1 MYIHLILRRGGLR
14 LLFWYDA
21 GAPAKAKKS
30 IWKADGGQNQS
41 KWPDGRF
48 SFRAWHLDTHPAF
61 SYLGMHAYDQE
72 CTGSSWY
79 NRETTAGEL

>member
-1 MYIHLILRRGGLR
+1 M

-48 SFRAWHLDTHPAF
+48 SFQC
-61 SYLGMHAYDQE
+61 GI
-72 CTGSSWY
+72 
-79 NRETTAGEL
+79 